1 MRVKKHAIRITAL
14 ASVVSIVFAFVIYP
28 HGQSG
33 SLLSFISNALLGIFA
48 SSVATLLVFIYE
60 YRAERSAAIESFCRI
75 VFDVAGILDQI
86 VYVNP
91 STGGT
96 SIDNRYLE
104 RHGKQNTIEE
114 ICEKYVA
121 IVSKR
126 QDLNDALR
134 RIDFFLDWP
143 IAEWHE
149 AHHLKWTVDKSKLTK
164 KERKEAIEKAKAI
177 YWEEQ
182 YSGKRKKRLEK
193 EIFIPLRDMIASIS
207 PYALNCFRWYL
218 AGHNEHEEEVVRAV
232 LDLQNKV
239 LFNGTEKKNH
249 PWYTAA
255 CKLDCIRVGS
265 RSFWLNE

>member
-1 MRVKKHAIRITAL
+1 MRVKKHAIRITATT
-14 ASVVSIVFAFVIYP
+14 SVITLIIAFVIYP
-28 HGQSG
+28 LGQSC

-60 YRAERSAAIESFCRI
+60 YRAERSAAIGSFCRI

-91 STGGT
+91 PAEGA
-96 SIDNRYLE
+96 SIDSRYLE
-104 RHGKQNTIEE
+104 RYGKQSTIEE

-134 RIDFFLDWP
+134 QIDFFLDWP
-143 IAEWHE
+143 IKDWLE
-149 AHHLKWTVDKSKLTK
+149 AHRLKWTVDKSKLTK
-164 KERKEAIEKAKAI
+164 KERKEATENAKAI

-182 YSGKRKKRLEK
+182 YSGKCKKRVEQ
-193 EIFIPLRDMIASIS
+193 EIFIPLRDTIADIS
-207 PYALNCFRWYL
+207 QYALNGFRWYL
-218 AGHNEHEEEVVRAV
+218 AGHTEHEQEVVQAV
-232 LDLQNKV
+232 FDLQNRI
-239 LFNGTEKKNH
+239 LFNGTKKQVQ
-249 PWYTAA
+249 PWYIAA